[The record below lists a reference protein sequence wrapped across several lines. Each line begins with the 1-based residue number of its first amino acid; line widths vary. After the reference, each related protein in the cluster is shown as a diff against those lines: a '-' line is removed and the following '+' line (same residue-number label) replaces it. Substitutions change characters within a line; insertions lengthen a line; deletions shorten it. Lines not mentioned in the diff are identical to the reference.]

1 MIASINNHS
10 LFFETAGSINNPAII
25 FIHGFPFNHHIWDEQ
40 VKVLKE
46 NFYVIVYDVR
56 GHGQSEIGDGQ
67 YSIELFV
74 DDLIGL
80 LDYLKIKKVI
90 IAGLSM
96 GGYIALRAVQRNP
109 ERFNGL
115 ILASTRSESDTNE
128 AKLKRFK
135 SMMILKKEGGVVAFC
150 EPFLKT
156 AFSESTLKNH
166 PEVVDRLRKI
176 ILNNTSVGIV
186 GTLLAL
192 ASRTDT
198 SEVLSQ
204 INIPTLIMAGKE
216 DATIPSSVSEA
227 MHDKIAKSK
236 LELFS
241 NGGHMINM
249 EFSDLF
255 NEKIQSWWNHLK

>member
-1 MIASINNHS
+1 MIVSINNNS
-10 LFFETAGSINNPAII
+10 LFFETAGDSNNPALI

-40 VKVLKE
+40 VDVLKE
-46 NFYVIVYDVR
+46 KFYVIVYDVR
-56 GHGQSEIGDGQ
+56 GHGQSEVGDGQ

-80 LDYLKIKKVI
+80 LDYLKIKKII

-115 ILASTRSESDTNE
+115 VLASTRSESDTNE

-135 SMMILKKEGGVVAFC
+135 SITLLKKEGGLIAFC

-176 ILNNTSVGIV
+176 ILKNTSLGIV

-198 SEVLSQ
+198 SEILSQ
-204 INIPTLIMAGKE
+204 ITIPALIMAGKE
-216 DATIPSSVSEA
+216 DVTIPSSVSVA
-227 MHDKIAKSK
+227 MHEKIAKSK
-236 LELFS
+236 LEIFS
-241 NGGHMINM
+241 NAGHMINM

-255 NEKIQSWWNHLK
+255 NQKIQSWWNHSK